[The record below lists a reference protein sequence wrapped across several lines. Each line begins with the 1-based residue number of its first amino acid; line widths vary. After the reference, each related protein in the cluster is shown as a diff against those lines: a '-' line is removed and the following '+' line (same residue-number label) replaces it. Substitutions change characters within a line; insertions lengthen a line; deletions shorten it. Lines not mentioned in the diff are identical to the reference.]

1 MAKDNQ
7 SKRSDPGAAKTT
19 KSKPGAEKTVL
30 KKNWDKTRWI
40 KHATEVGIPEADKM
54 TVAEI
59 RASLKKL
66 KEQGELEDGRKN
78 NGRPTIDVIKMQ
90 QHAVE
95 LVAEHAMTE
104 VEVLIKD
111 HDNPGEP
118 KRVKMTRVE
127 AIMTKLFTTAT
138 GGNVAAM
145 TAYLDRYM
153 GKAKQAIEHSGE
165 IKVEEQN
172 QPSPEEVAAARAYED
187 ALEKGMSVPS
197 PLRV

>member
-1 MAKDNQ
+1 
-7 SKRSDPGAAKTT
+7 
-19 KSKPGAEKTVL
+19 V
-30 KKNWDKTRWI
+30 
-40 KHATEVGIPEADKM
+40 
-54 TVAEI
+54 
-59 RASLKKL
+59 
-66 KEQGELEDGRKN
+66 
-78 NGRPTIDVIKMQ
+78 DVIKMQ
-90 QHAVE
+90 QLAVE
-95 LVAEHAMTE
+95 LVAEHAMGE

-111 HDNPGEP
+111 HDNPGEA

-127 AIMTKLFTTAT
+127 AVMTKLFTTAT

-197 PLRV
+197 PIKV